1 VLRVRSASL
10 IDYTGSDFL
19 ERGLMTSSPI
29 AKPKTSALPQ
39 EPLPPICDFLDLKA
53 QFATIREEVMDA
65 VTRVMESQLFIL
77 GKEVAAFEEEV
88 AAALGAKHAVGCA
101 SGTDAL
107 ILALLAA
114 GIGRGDEVIT
124 TPFSFVATAGAIAWI
139 GAKPVFVDIAPGTF
153 NIDPKL
159 IEKAITPRTKAIMP
173 VHLFGLAA
181 DMDPIVDLAA
191 ARGLVVVEDAA
202 QAIGTKYKNRFVGTI
217 GKFGCF
223 SFFPSKNLGGAGD
236 GGLITTRDAELAEKI
251 RVLRMHGSKQ
261 KYHHDVL
268 GTNSRL
274 DALQAAVLRVKLR
287 HLAKWTAERQ
297 GRAARYRELF
307 AAAGLL
313 EFIALPTA
321 PSAECQHVFNQFT
334 IRVSR
339 RDELREY
346 LRMKGIPSDIYY
358 PIPLHLQPAFA
369 GLGYRGGEFPV
380 SEAASREVISLP
392 VYPELRDEKQDVI
405 VAAIAEFYLGRG

>member
-1 VLRVRSASL
+1 VARVRTASL

-19 ERGLMTSSPI
+19 EHFVMTSSPI
-29 AKPKTSALPQ
+29 AKPKTSPPQQ

-77 GKEVAAFEEEV
+77 GKEVAAFEEET
-88 AAALGAKHAVGCA
+88 AGALGAKYAVGCA

-159 IEKAITPRTKAIMP
+159 IEKAITPRTRAIMP

-181 DMDPIVDLAA
+181 DMDAIVELAA
-191 ARGLVVVEDAA
+191 TRGLVVVEDAA
-202 QAIGTKYKNRFVGTI
+202 QAIGAKYKNRFVGTM
-217 GKFGCF
+217 GEFGCF
-223 SFFPSKNLGGAGD
+223 SFFPSKNLGGVGD
-236 GGLITTRDAELAEKI
+236 GGLITTGDAGLAEKL
-251 RVLRMHGSKQ
+251 RLLRMHGSKQ

-287 HLAKWTAERQ
+287 HLAKWTVGRQ

-307 AAAGLL
+307 GAAKVG
-313 EFIALPTA
+313 EFVTVPMA
-321 PSAECQHVFNQFT
+321 PSAEYEHVFNQFT

-339 RDELREY
+339 RDALREY
-346 LRMKGIPSDIYY
+346 LRMKGIPSDVYY
-358 PIPLHLQPAFA
+358 PIPLHLQPAFT
-369 GLGYRGGEFPV
+369 GLGYRDGEFPH

-392 VYPELRDEKQDVI
+392 VYAELADEKQDVI
-405 VAAIAEFYLGRG
+405 VAAVAEFYLRR